1 VLEAVTVTT
10 QRTHRRSLLVATF
23 ASLAVGLG
31 SAPAA
36 AGPNVHVVIMMDH
49 GAGSPGQAQPYVD
62 KLMEAAKAANGWD
75 AVEGKYLTKK
85 KAAKAYIADKKP
97 QFGIFS
103 LPSFLGMR
111 KANGLEVVGV
121 AEVDAAGGR
130 RYHLVSKSA
139 KDLAGCKGQ
148 KVASNH
154 FGQKKFL
161 DKVVAGGAFT
171 VKDFEVVKTKRPVQ
185 TLKAVVG
192 DEAVCALVDDAQLAE
207 LAKVE
212 GGTAV
217 KSVWKSAELPP
228 MAVVAF
234 SGVGAAERAKFK
246 ASLGSLCSGEGKAHC
261 DKVGI
266 KAIRPSDEGPFASVI
281 QKFVE

>member
-1 VLEAVTVTT
+1 MVA
-10 QRTHRRSLLVATF
+10 RSSHRRSSLPFVALG
-23 ASLAVGLG
+23 SLAALAGLLG
-31 SAPAA
+31 APHAE
-36 AGPNVHVVIMMDH
+36 AGQNVHVLILMDN
-49 GAGSPGQAQPYVD
+49 GVGSPGQAQPYVD

-75 AVEGKYLTKK
+75 AVEGKYVTKK
-85 KAAKAYIADKKP
+85 KAAKAYIQEKHP

-111 KANGLEVVGV
+111 KDQGLEVVGV
-121 AEVDAAGGR
+121 ADVDAAGGR
-130 RYHLVSKSA
+130 KYHLVSKTA

-161 DKVVAGGAFT
+161 ENVVSSGAFT
-171 VKDFEVVKTKRPVQ
+171 LKDFEVVKTKRPVQ
-185 TLKAVVG
+185 TLKAVVK
-192 DEAVCALVDDAQLAE
+192 DEAVCALIDNAQLAE

-212 GGTAV
+212 GGAAV
-217 KSVWKSAELPP
+217 KPVWSSAELPP

-246 ASLGSLCSGEGKAHC
+246 STLGSLCSGEGKSHC

-266 KAIRPSDEGPFASVI
+266 KAIRPADDSAFSSVI
-281 QKFVE
+281 QTYGK